1 MKRITSFL
9 EAKQKLFEGK
19 VLVFKP
25 YNQQVTYLSLKDENR
40 ICLFSDNVRYNI
52 SFDELDKIME
62 INKVFEFKKDDKI
75 EINQEFKKLIQ

>member
-1 MKRITSFL
+1 M
-9 EAKQKLFEGK
+9 
-19 VLVFKP
+19 
-25 YNQQVTYLSLKDENR
+25 
-40 ICLFSDNVRYNI
+40 CLFFFIFRYNI